1 MFSLLNGTDEDN
13 VNDTI
18 LTARIP
24 SGMSVQIIQTP
35 HGFSLIATRNFAP
48 GEHVL
53 GLTGIP
59 KSTKDRY
66 SIQISLD
73 EHLHP
78 FDESQANTETC
89 TTPWMY
95 TNHSCNPN
103 VVIRGLSYIAIRQIQ
118 PEEPI
123 TFDYENTELEMA
135 EPFTCACQ
143 AETCRG
149 LIRGFRHLNKLQRKS
164 LAEQTASYLLT
175 ISK

>member
-1 MFSLLNGTDEDN
+1 MFSLLNGNDEDN
-13 VNDTI
+13 VNDYI

-24 SGMSVQIIQTP
+24 SGMSVKIIQTP

-53 GLTGIP
+53 DLTGIP

-78 FDESQANTETC
+78 FDELQGSPDTC
-89 TTPWMY
+89 ETPWMY

-103 VVIRGLSYIAIRQIQ
+103 VVIRGLSYIALRNIQ
-118 PEEPI
+118 PGDDI
-123 TFDYENTELEMA
+123 TFVYETTEVDMS
-135 EPFTCACQ
+135 EPFTCGCQ
-143 AETCRG
+143 SETCRG
-149 LIRGFRHLNKLQRKS
+149 IIRGYVHLSAAQRDA
-164 LAEQTASYLLT
+164 LADQTASYLLNIT
-175 ISK
+175 E